1 METARESG
9 NVLAKRAT
17 GDGQLCLC
25 SVAWNV
31 LAYETLDSHNAR
43 EAALPKTCRL
53 VYSSLVYTFKSE
65 LLVQTDSNEFPAYLR
80 GILGVD

>member
-1 METARESG
+1 M
-9 NVLAKRAT
+9 
-17 GDGQLCLC
+17 
-25 SVAWNV
+25 